1 MNLMDKAVAP
11 DSDGVYRVNAGL
23 TAGDMGLEGNGSDI
37 LFRWQQAHVGT
48 YTLRIQLVDINGDIS
63 VPIGDP
69 LEWIIEVIPTN

>member
-1 MNLMDKAVAP
+1 M
-11 DSDGVYRVNAGL
+11 NAGL

-69 LEWIIEVIPTN
+69 LEWTINVVLTN